1 MFPGDGSSPARCD
14 PSLHFPFGWPP
25 ALQSGEVLIASL
37 YSSGAL
43 SMRLPLHLGDVRSH
57 HELKISHKVNSKRNI
72 TVVFLDRLTFNGKM
86 FEGDETFVEGV
97 DIQPENTIEQNQE
110 PSTEEESDEEM
121 YEDKMP
127 RKTWGEVMSDLKM
140 FCWNPETGEFMGRSA
155 KSWGPVFIIH
165 ITQINSVSPG
175 CDSPSYAA
183 MVHYAV
189 KNVNGIQGLKPGE
202 EEEGRMPYK
211 TEYAL
216 IILFYL
222 VLYAFLAAM
231 FSVCMYA
238 LLLTISPYKPTYR
251 ERVVPP
257 GVMISPCVEGFDI
270 AFNASDSESW
280 KKYKE
285 ALDYYLNPFCFA
297 AYDDDIQ
304 EKKNLLCN
312 GENYI
317 MRDGA
322 EDAVRTACQFKRS
335 LLGNCS
341 GIVDPSFGYSEGKPC
356 ILMKMNRIVGYLP
369 GDGTAVSVSCEVQKG
384 EQEDLGPPSF
394 YPSNSFSLKYYPYY
408 GKLVHVNYTSPL
420 VAIQFAEVKKDVL
433 LTVQCKLNGS
443 GIINDS
449 PHDRF
454 LGRITFTLLV
464 GA

>member
-1 MFPGDGSSPARCD
+1 MEQNSTAGGAEEPRHETYL
-14 PSLHFPFGWPP
+14 PS
-25 ALQSGEVLIASL
+25 
-37 YSSGAL
+37 
-43 SMRLPLHLGDVRSH
+43 
-57 HELKISHKVNSKRNI
+57 
-72 TVVFLDRLTFNGKM
+72 
-86 FEGDETFVEGV
+86 
-97 DIQPENTIEQNQE
+97 PENTIEQNRE
-110 PSTEEESDEEM
+110 PSTEEESDEELN
-121 YEDKMP
+121 EDKMP

-140 FCWNPETGEFMGRSA
+140 FCWNPEKGEFMGRSG
-155 KSWGPVFIIH
+155 KSWG
-165 ITQINSVSPG
+165 
-175 CDSPSYAA
+175 
-183 MVHYAV
+183 
-189 KNVNGIQGLKPGE
+189 
-202 EEEGRMPYK
+202 
-211 TEYAL
+211 L
-216 IILFYL
+216 ILLFYS
-222 VLYAFLAAM
+222 VLYVFLAAM
-231 FSVCMYA
+231 FSVCLYA

-285 ALDYYLNPFCFA
+285 ALDYYLNP
-297 AYDDDIQ
+297 YDDDIQ

-335 LLGNCS
+335 FLGNCS
-341 GIVDPSFGYSEGKPC
+341 GIEDPSFGYSEGKPC

-420 VAIQFAEVKKDVL
+420 VAIQFPDVKKDIL